1 MKSWKEYQKLRMKKY
16 RDVWRLFTVEGVRLC
31 QEALTA
37 GWPVEAAFCSES
49 FRNSESYD
57 KFERELKNKG
67 TSLTILKENSFKQ
80 LSDTEQPQGILLIV
94 SIPEVNNEQTLS
106 FAGSNLIL
114 VLDGIRDPGNMG
126 TLIRSAD
133 WFGVELIIS
142 SSDAVDYYNPKVV
155 RASMGSIF
163 HIKLLTAENI
173 SDTIL
178 NLKKQKFQVI
188 STSPSS
194 TKSIADIQVRS
205 PVALILGG
213 EAEGVA
219 QDLQKIAD
227 ENIAVKKYGKA
238 ESLNV
243 SVAGGILL
251 QTLADK
257 IFSSS

>member
-133 WFGVELIIS
+133 WCGVELIIS

-178 NLKKQKFQVI
+178 NLKKQKFQII

-194 TKSIADIQVRS
+194 IKSIADIQVQS

>member
-16 RDVWRLFTVEGVRLC
+16 RDTWRLFTVEGVRLC

-49 FRNSESYD
+49 FLSSENY
-57 KFERELKNKG
+57 EVLLKTLKKEG
-67 TSLTILKENSFKQ
+67 LSLTTLKENSFKK
-80 LSDTEQPQGILLIV
+80 LAETEQPQGILLVI

-142 SSDAVDYYNPKVV
+142 TSDTVDYYNPKVV

-173 SDTIL
+173 SDIIL
-178 NLKKQKFQVI
+178 NLKKQKFQII

-194 TKSIADIQVRS
+194 IKSIADIQVQS

-227 ENIAVKKYGKA
+227 ENIAIKKYGKA

-257 IFSSS
+257 IFSGS